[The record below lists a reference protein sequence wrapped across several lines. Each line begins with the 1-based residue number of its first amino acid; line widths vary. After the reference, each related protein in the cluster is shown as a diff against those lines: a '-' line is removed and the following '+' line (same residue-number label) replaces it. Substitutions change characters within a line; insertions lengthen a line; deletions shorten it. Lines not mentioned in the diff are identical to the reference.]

1 VGVQIEEISLSEFDL
16 SLVEMRIMNMSRI
29 LQVEQSMRVHGQ
41 LQPVIARVHEGG
53 IQLIDGYKRLYAA
66 EDLMMDTLECRLL
79 EVDLDQAK
87 VLLLSYNWTGQSLAP
102 YEEAVVLKD
111 LLETHHIDQRRL
123 AKLTGKST
131 SWVSRRL
138 SLIGKLDEGVC
149 TEIRMGSLSSSHARA
164 LMRLPRGNQAAV
176 ARVISLYKLT
186 SREAEKLVDAFLEA
200 SDEQDQGAILDYPE
214 RGLLTGAARRVEY
227 LYDDRL
233 SGYGNE
239 LSRMVG
245 GVVESMQLLLRLSG
259 DQRFGTLTEIERMV
273 LFPGFEVITDGMGVL
288 KEDIDKLQ
296 IDKSLQ
302 QDER

>member
-1 VGVQIEEISLSEFDL
+1 MPDHKRKDCKDGHVRLEKISHLHLPGENPNPVGLQIEEISLSEFDL

-41 LQPVIARVHEGG
+41 LQPVVARAHAGG

-66 EDLMMDTLECRLL
+66 EDLMMDTLQCRLL

-87 VLLLSYNWTGQSLAP
+87 VLLMSYNWTGQSLAP

-149 TEIRMGSLSSSHARA
+149 AEIRMGSLSSSHARS
-164 LMRLPRGNQAAV
+164 LMRLPRGNQAAI

-200 SDEQDQGAILDYPE
+200 SDEQDQGAILDFPE
-214 RGLLTGAARRVEY
+214 RG
-227 LYDDRL
+227 
-233 SGYGNE
+233 N
-239 LSRMVG
+239 
-245 GVVESMQLLLRLSG
+245 
-259 DQRFGTLTEIERMV
+259 
-273 LFPGFEVITDGMGVL
+273 
-288 KEDIDKLQ
+288 
-296 IDKSLQ
+296 
-302 QDER
+302 